1 LFGPSGHDHPSR
13 GTCSTRQILASP
25 CGRRARLRGFLVWI
39 KIHTTAVVWNLFH
52 AEAIRV
58 ICKRERSMSASLLSA
73 DTPARFASSAS
84 PASAAGSTVVPSGSP
99 GASASTTGCA
109 STTPLSPTVATPGT
123 PRHARSPPPC
133 RNAAGCEITP
143 AQAPPCP
150 SLPHSPSPSRDEHAR
165 AGRLS
170 GCGMGATCGGAD
182 RRVVLLDRRGRAFY
196 RQSGCDVVLVPGET
210 WPFPGTWSEPLCL
223 SCTRSGRHSTAG

>member
-1 LFGPSGHDHPSR
+1 VELVPRGGHSRDLQTREVHVCKSSFSRYARTVRKFRFTSFRSGIDCGSVRFSGRFSKHHRVCFNNAAEPDRCNSR
-13 GTCSTRQILASP
+13 DS
-25 CGRRARLRGFLVWI
+25 
-39 KIHTTAVVWNLFH
+39 
-52 AEAIRV
+52 
-58 ICKRERSMSASLLSA
+58 
-73 DTPARFASSAS
+73 PARSF
-84 PASAAGSTVVPSGSP
+84 ST
-99 GASASTTGCA
+99 ALLKC
-109 STTPLSPTVATPGT
+109 
-123 PRHARSPPPC
+123 
-133 RNAAGCEITP
+133 AAGCEITP